1 MEAQAILYAVE
12 QCFLQGWSKF
22 IYESNSQVVVHL
34 LSSQELDDV
43 SWQLATIV
51 NQIILFST
59 SFQFIRFTYSPREW
73 NKATDC
79 LAKWASSHDLGWNV
93 MDRGQLSAEMV
104 QEFDELVAQDRA
116 PC

>member
-1 MEAQAILYAVE
+1 MEAQTILYAVE
-12 QCFLQGWSKF
+12 QCCLRGWSKVIF
-22 IYESNSQVVVHL
+22 ESDSQVVVNF
-34 LSSQELDDV
+34 LSSQELNDV

-59 SFQFIRFTYSPREW
+59 SFQFIRFTYIPREW
-73 NKATDC
+73 NRAADC

-104 QEFDELVAQDRA
+104 QEFDDIIVQDRA
-116 PC
+116 PH